1 MFASITILLNILIL
15 KAYNQNDKF
24 EKSFK
29 EINEKMSQNFIK
41 SLINETS
48 NLSLEIKNDSTPKPA
63 EDNFKKEEK
72 ELNFEQKDP
81 QNAEKPQLD
90 NLKQKDNFYEPFQSL
105 LRQPSVSPAYKYIRP
120 RQLEE
125 EQSQE
130 YNNRL
135 ILRMNRIVQWQ

>member
-1 MFASITILLNILIL
+1 M
-15 KAYNQNDKF
+15 
-24 EKSFK
+24 
-29 EINEKMSQNFIK
+29 
-41 SLINETS
+41 
-48 NLSLEIKNDSTPKPA
+48 KPT

-81 QNAEKPQLD
+81 QNAENPQLD
-90 NLKQKDNFYEPFQSL
+90 NLKQKNNFYEPCQSL

-135 ILRMNRIVQWQ
+135 ILRMNRIVQWSWF